1 MEKKSRRRKG
11 ERGVHTAVVLP
22 REMLEL
28 LRESGRARG
37 MGVSEEIRDRL
48 AKSLF
53 DDALDQ
59 TTRYFTGEI
68 FELAKKV
75 RRYFGGEWYADANAH
90 AALVAAVEDQLAS
103 HKPAATS
110 AAATPGT
117 TTPLADPPAVVG
129 RVIAREYR
137 HEKQEIEASR
147 TAYRNRPRSSKEQE
161 ND

>member
-1 MEKKSRRRKG
+1 
-11 ERGVHTAVVLP
+11 
-22 REMLEL
+22 
-28 LRESGRARG
+28 
-37 MGVSEEIRDRL
+37 
-48 AKSLF
+48 LF

-59 TTRYFTGEI
+59 TTRTFTGEI

-75 RRYFGGEWYADANAH
+75 RRHFGGEWYADVNAH
-90 AALVAAVEDQLAS
+90 AALVAAVVDQLAS
-103 HKPAATS
+103 HKPQATAEAS
-110 AAATPGT
+110 AAAPGT
-117 TTPLADPPAVVG
+117 TPDDPPAVVG